1 MGERFNIRWILF
13 GLLALVAVSA
23 GTYWWAQ
30 NASGG
35 VNVAGG
41 GVNMADAGNLPRGIA
56 AGPHV
61 AHVYADTES
70 LSLSES
76 WMLDGN
82 TCRAKV
88 VVGRQIDTDAPALS
102 LPAPEASYPFEILS
116 RGAFSL
122 LVPDGVRVD
131 AVGTLYTS
139 RRIADWTDPANL
151 DDALDLEIARFP
163 YQTGRRGHGG
173 RTVVSTA
180 GLVGMALPWPD
191 EIRGQRRVAVLDI
204 AASPMS
210 RCDALTPRW
219 EASYG
224 LDVRRTAVPTPSPTP
239 TPDPRRCPNHSWY
252 DPHGHRCVPNPTLAP
267 EEEVLG
273 GRIGN
278 GQTPQTLFMGGRSSS
293 TFTAADF
300 TVRVSGISP
309 VRLTLGA
316 GVGGSPCAP
325 PYQARSCRHVGLA
338 VSSDL
343 TITSVVRVGLAGRE
357 WCGSVIPNCAITN
370 AVNIEAHPYQY
381 LQAGPYFAFSE
392 VELLIRWTS

>member
-30 NASGG
+30 NA
-35 VNVAGG
+35 GG
-41 GVNMADAGNLPRGIA
+41 GVNMADAGNLRQGIA

-61 AHVYADTES
+61 AHVYADSGS

-88 VVGRQIDTDAPALS
+88 VVGRQIDADAPALS
-102 LPAPEASYPFEILS
+102 LPAPEAFYPFEILS

-151 DDALDLEIARFP
+151 DDALDLEIARYP
-163 YQTGRRGHGG
+163 YQTGRRGPGG

-180 GLVGMALPWPD
+180 GLAGRALPWPD
-191 EIRGQRRVAVLDI
+191 EIRGQRRVAVLEI

-224 LDVRRTAVPTPSPTP
+224 LDVRSTAVPTPAPTP
-239 TPDPRRCPNHSWY
+239 TPDPRSCPNHSWY

-267 EEEVLG
+267 GEEDPGLT
-273 GRIGN
+273 GN
-278 GQTPQTLFMGGRSSS
+278 GQTPQTLFMGGSSS
-293 TFTAADF
+293 SAFTAADF

-309 VRLTLGA
+309 VRLTLA
-316 GVGGSPCAP
+316 SGVGGSPCVT
-325 PYQARSCRHVGLA
+325 PYEALSCRHVGLA
-338 VSSDL
+338 VPADL
-343 TITSVVRVGLAGRE
+343 TITSVVRVGLAGQE
-357 WCGSVIPNCAITN
+357 WCGSIIPDCAITN
-370 AVNIEAHPYQY
+370 AVTIEADPYQY

-392 VELLIRWTS
+392 VELLIRWTE